1 MKSLVPLI
9 LCCAMLL
16 PGCSLLHRFGYYRH
30 EKAQW
35 ASPDEAEKVRFPA
48 SFENGTRLSGPMM
61 GALHVAM
68 DDFMPTGAP
77 VIGDDE
83 QIAQCLSR
91 WDTFD
96 MSILQAGE
104 DLFFVSFLPHLSRC
118 GIDAIVMDAGATYAI
133 DGKGRILDVR

>member
-1 MKSLVPLI
+1 MGVPGRGGEG
-9 LCCAMLL
+9 AV
-16 PGCSLLHRFGYYRH
+16 SRFFR
-30 EKAQW
+30 KW
-35 ASPDEAEKVRFPA
+35 NPA
-48 SFENGTRLSGPMM
+48 
-61 GALHVAM
+61 
-68 DDFMPTGAP
+68 
-77 VIGDDE
+77 
-83 QIAQCLSR
+83 IAQCLSR